1 MYSISRG
8 GGFGK
13 VTGWTV
19 TVVKGAG
26 GVVFSSGE
34 EGTGAV
40 GDELG
45 EVVESGEVGE
55 SWCIL
60 GGGSGLDLSGVKVM

>member
-1 MYSISRG
+1 MG
-8 GGFGK
+8 
-13 VTGWTV
+13 
-19 TVVKGAG
+19 TVVDEAG

-40 GDELG
+40 DLVGDELS

-55 SWCIL
+55 SWRIL